1 MVLLVVFLV
10 SMATPQPVVEETS
23 DGDQINRWMHS
34 KRPFCNAFAGNYLC
48 NNQLV
53 QLKKIYTKI
62 ATYTAL
68 LCGWYDQYFFAKKA
82 NCNWWLGCGRKRAS
96 TSSEDQSIS
105 DFEKA
110 MNNFPRLLNAESKL
124 WDRLYAKLQQRY
136 NKKQYDYAN

>member
-1 MVLLVVFLV
+1 MAKCQTYFGVIMVLLVVFLV

-34 KRPFCNAFAGNYLC
+34 KRPFCNAFA
-48 NNQLV
+48 
-53 QLKKIYTKI
+53 
-62 ATYTAL
+62 
-68 LCGWYDQYFFAKKA
+68 
-82 NCNWWLGCGRKRAS
+82 GCGRKRAS